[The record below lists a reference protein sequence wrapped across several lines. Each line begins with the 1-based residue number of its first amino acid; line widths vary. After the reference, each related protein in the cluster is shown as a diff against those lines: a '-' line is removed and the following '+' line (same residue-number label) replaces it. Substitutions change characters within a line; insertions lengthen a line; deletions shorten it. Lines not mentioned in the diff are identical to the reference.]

1 MALYLPV
8 QVQVK
13 ANENMI
19 PNNMQRVAATLAIPL
34 SKLAELAVV
43 CWGHRLNTSRIFCQ
57 YIDFTLF

>member
-19 PNNMQRVAATLAIPL
+19 PNNMQQVAATVAIPL
-34 SKLAELAVV
+34 SKLAELAIILAGTV
-43 CWGHRLNTSRIFCQ
+43 
-57 YIDFTLF
+57 

>member
-19 PNNMQRVAATLAIPL
+19 PNNMQQVAATVAIPL
-34 SKLAELAVV
+34 SKLAELAIILAGTVWTQV
-43 CWGHRLNTSRIFCQ
+43 EYFASI
-57 YIDFTLF
+57 